1 MRDNR
6 ERLLDIQEAIAN
18 IEKYASRGREA
29 FDHDEL
35 IQTWIMHHIQTIGEA
50 VRGLTD
56 EFRAQHPEVVWEDIV
71 GMRNIIIHRYFGIDL
86 KAVWSVA
93 ETDIPILKEKIEKM
107 LGEMKEDKEEEGEEE
122 T

>member
-18 IEKYASRGREA
+18 IEKYASHGHEA

-35 IQTWIMHHIQTIGEA
+35 IQTWIVHHIHTIGEA

-56 EFRAQHPEVVWEDIV
+56 EFRKKHPEVVWEDIV

-93 ETDIPILKEKIEKM
+93 ETDVPILKEKIEKM
-107 LGEMKEDKEEEGEEE
+107 LSEMKDDKEEEEKD
-122 T
+122 